1 MGKSL
6 DTAGLAAGRV
16 ALDANAEEVAEQFFN
31 ANFGTG
37 NGRSSSRTSIS
48 SSTPTF
54 RFVTLT
60 AEATAPTYF
69 MRVFGHKE
77 MTVAARTVIERE
89 TTGMEL
95 ALVLDNTGSMWG
107 ANYTAMYNAAVD
119 LVDIIYGDESEI
131 DNLWVSV
138 VPYTATVNIGT
149 GHGDWLAAGDPGK
162 TNTGGFATEAWKGC
176 VQART
181 TPLDTNDTPPSGG
194 AFTSYLYQTSEGL
207 SRRLR

>member
-1 MGKSL
+1 
-6 DTAGLAAGRV
+6 
-16 ALDANAEEVAEQFFN
+16 
-31 ANFGTG
+31 
-37 NGRSSSRTSIS
+37 
-48 SSTPTF
+48 
-54 RFVTLT
+54 
-60 AEATAPTYF
+60 

-138 VPYTATVNIGT
+138 VPYTATVNVGT
-149 GHGDWLAAGDPGK
+149 GHGDWLAAGDAGK
-162 TNTGGFATEAWKGC
+162 TNTGGFATRGLEGLRPGADHA
-176 VQART
+176 ARHQRHAALRRRLHVLSL
-181 TPLDTNDTPPSGG
+181 PDR
-194 AFTSYLYQTSEGL
+194 AEGL